1 MDSGRTEHAMNF
13 FIPDIQRDFAARA
26 DWCVTPAKEAANHN
40 PSITIKEGLDIT
52 GKPGEWISLN
62 AETSDPD
69 GDYVTVDWY
78 NYVEAGTYRS
88 SKDTDPSK
96 PSSIPIVGKG
106 TRAMS
111 FVIPEDAK
119 NGDTIHMIAKAT
131 DDGEHNL
138 MYYQRVVIT
147 VTGADTIDSV
157 TVTVS
162 PEEVVPEAAV
172 LEETES
178 EAEDTTALTETAEPE
193 EIE

>member
-1 MDSGRTEHAMNF
+1 
-13 FIPDIQRDFAARA
+13 
-26 DWCVTPAKEAANHN
+26 
-40 PSITIKEGLDIT
+40 
-52 GKPGEWISLN
+52 
-62 AETSDPD
+62 
-69 GDYVTVDWY
+69 
-78 NYVEAGTYRS
+78 VEAGTYRS

-178 EAEDTTALTETAEPE
+178 ETEDTAVLTETAKPE